1 MGQTRST
8 HGSVI
13 NAYILIGKHK
23 GKIKFRRPTSRWGN
37 MQIHIAKKSDA
48 RARTGPKWFRGE
60 DSCRLL

>member
-1 MGQTRST
+1 M
-8 HGSVI
+8 I

-37 MQIHIAKKSDA
+37 TQIHVAKKSDV
-48 RARTGPKWFRGE
+48 RAWTGLKGFRTE